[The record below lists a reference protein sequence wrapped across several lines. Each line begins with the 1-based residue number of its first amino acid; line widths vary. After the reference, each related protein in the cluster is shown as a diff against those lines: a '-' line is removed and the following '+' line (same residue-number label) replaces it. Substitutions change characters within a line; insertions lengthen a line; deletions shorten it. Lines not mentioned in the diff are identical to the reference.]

1 MSKVSSERNHNL
13 FWYFDKKNPKILIN
27 ILGLYETNLDVQS
40 SRLFANFKKSFV
52 NNYMEKGYY
61 PNTLMS
67 EVAKAGEDY
76 AVLKEMFKLQ

>member
-1 MSKVSSERNHNL
+1 MSKVSSEVKHNL

-27 ILGLYETNLDVQS
+27 IVGLYETHLEAEN
-40 SRLFANFKKSFV
+40 SRLFAGFKKNAV

-61 PNTLMS
+61 PNTLMG
-67 EVAKAGEDY
+67 EVSKAGDDY